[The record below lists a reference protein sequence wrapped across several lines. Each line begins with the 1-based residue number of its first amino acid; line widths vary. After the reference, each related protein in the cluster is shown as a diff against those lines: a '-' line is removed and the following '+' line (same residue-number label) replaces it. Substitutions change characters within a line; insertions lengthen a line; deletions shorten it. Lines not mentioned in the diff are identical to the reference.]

1 MYLLRHGQ
9 SAFNAAFNLTRIDP
23 GIADPSLTAAG
34 RRQAE
39 EATQRL
45 AELGLARVV
54 ASPYTRAL
62 ETASIVAARLGL
74 PIEIDALVRE
84 RAAFHCD
91 IGTAKATLADRFPAL
106 AFDHLDDPW
115 WHDHIALGVE
125 ESEDQLAQRARAFR
139 ARMTDAADR
148 QRILVVTHWGF
159 IRAVTGRT
167 VGNCE
172 IVPVVWS
179 A

>member
-23 GIADPSLTAAG
+23 GIADPALTAAG

-39 EATQRL
+39 EAAASL
-45 AELGLARVV
+45 AALGLARIV

-62 ETASIVAARLGL
+62 ETASIVARLLGL
-74 PIEIDALVRE
+74 AIEIDPLVRE

-91 IGTAKATLADRFPAL
+91 IGTAPAALAARFPAL
-106 AFDHLDDPW
+106 GFDHLDDPW

-125 ESEDQLAQRARAFR
+125 ETEHQLARRASEIR
-139 ARMTDAADR
+139 
-148 QRILVVTHWGF
+148 VVT
-159 IRAVTGRT
+159 A
-167 VGNCE
+167 
-172 IVPVVWS
+172 
-179 A
+179 